1 MLPNR
6 ATHHIFVFQK
16 AKISFTV
23 CKVRKPFNMSI
34 FREDY
39 EPYCETVK
47 IESKPWQIEN
57 ENDIENENTS
67 EPQCCDSLN
76 HSV

>member
-1 MLPNR
+1 
-6 ATHHIFVFQK
+6 
-16 AKISFTV
+16 
-23 CKVRKPFNMSI
+23 MSI

>member
-1 MLPNR
+1 
-6 ATHHIFVFQK
+6 
-16 AKISFTV
+16 
-23 CKVRKPFNMSI
+23 MSI

-67 EPQCCDSLN
+67 EPHCCDSLN